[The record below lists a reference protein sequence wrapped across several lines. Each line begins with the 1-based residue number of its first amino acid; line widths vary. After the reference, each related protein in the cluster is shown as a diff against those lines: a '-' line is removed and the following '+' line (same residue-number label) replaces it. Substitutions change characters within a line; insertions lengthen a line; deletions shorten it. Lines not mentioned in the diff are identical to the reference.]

1 MNPSFKIPITKSI
14 IPDNIAI
21 IIAIETNSVVPGF
34 ANLLQAA
41 NVISAITATGPT
53 ANVFEVPKIE

>member
-1 MNPSFKIPITKSI
+1 ME
-14 IPDNIAI
+14 
-21 IIAIETNSVVPGF
+21 IETNSVVPGF

-53 ANVFEVPKIE
+53 ASVFEVPKIE